1 MLRLPKLKD
10 AFSRRVFL
18 QKLNIVYH
26 SFSIPIFLKS
36 NVNINTFV
44 ESVENAV
51 AHWKLET
58 LSNVSGMSFKNIYP
72 NLLWAK
78 C

>member
-51 AHWKLET
+51 AH
-58 LSNVSGMSFKNIYP
+58 
-72 NLLWAK
+72 
-78 C
+78 